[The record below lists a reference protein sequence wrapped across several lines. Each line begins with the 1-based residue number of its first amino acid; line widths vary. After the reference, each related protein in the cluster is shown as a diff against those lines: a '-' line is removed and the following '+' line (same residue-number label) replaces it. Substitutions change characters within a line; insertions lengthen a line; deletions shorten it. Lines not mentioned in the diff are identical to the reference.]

1 MTDDPEA
8 DTSRKFM
15 TPMGTTIIAFTAVI
29 LYGAGFVLQLLHLR
43 TQQMPAQ
50 RLALLAGALGVAA
63 HLVLAAQYMVL
74 DSGVNLSVLV
84 AAMAVSALVVILV
97 IGLSLARPVHNLLLV
112 AYPFAATTIL
122 AKLAF
127 YTGPRVIDESNIGV
141 LLHVLL
147 AVTAFSFLALAAIQ
161 AVLLYFQHHQLK
173 AHRNSLLVRTL
184 PPLETMESLLFGL
197 INTGVAILT
206 LAIIVGAVFIEDIFG
221 QQLAHKT
228 VFTLL
233 AWLVFAAL
241 VVGHQLQG
249 WRGAVA
255 SRWTLVGCVLLTL
268 GYFGSRLV
276 IEFIL

>member
-1 MTDDPEA
+1 
-8 DTSRKFM
+8 
-15 TPMGTTIIAFTAVI
+15 MGTTIIAFTAVI
-29 LYGAGFVLQLLHLR
+29 LYGTGFALQLLHLR
-43 TQQMPAQ
+43 TRQTPAR
-50 RLALLAGALGVAA
+50 RLSLLTGTLAVAA
-63 HLVLAAQYMVL
+63 HIVLAAQYMVL
-74 DSGVNLSVLV
+74 DTGINLSVLV

-97 IGLSLARPVHNLLLV
+97 LLLSLARPVQNLLLV
-112 AYPFAATTIL
+112 AYPLAAITIL

-127 YTGPRVIDESNIGV
+127 YTGARVIDESNTGV
-141 LLHVLL
+141 LAHVLL

-161 AVLLYFQHHQLK
+161 AVLLHLQHHQLK

-184 PPLETMESLLFGL
+184 PPLESMESLLFGL

-206 LAIIVGAVFIEDIFG
+206 LAIVAGAIFIEDIFS

-233 AWLVFAAL
+233 AWLVFTAL
-241 VVGHQLQG
+241 ILGHQIQG

-255 SRWTLVGCVLLTL
+255 SRWTLVGCALLTL
-268 GYFGSRLV
+268 GYFGSRVV